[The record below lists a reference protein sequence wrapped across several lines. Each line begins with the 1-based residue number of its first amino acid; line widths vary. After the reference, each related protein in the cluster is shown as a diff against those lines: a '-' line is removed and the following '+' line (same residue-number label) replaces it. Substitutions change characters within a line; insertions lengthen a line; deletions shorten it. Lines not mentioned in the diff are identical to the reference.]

1 MSSYR
6 RLRIEGHEAVVPESI
21 ADRDDVEDAVESLLN
36 AALPHYNEAVQANQA
51 KRIPEALN
59 AIYTALRLFPYSP
72 RLVEFGLLLS
82 ITHGDFDRA
91 QQLLK
96 WGRETGMGTDWP
108 DYQSSLRNAVDQ
120 WNRYVGDTTSLRKKY
135 RDHGVTPSYREL
147 LLLAHRAGLEET
159 GTLTE
164 AERSHLDAYNIEIP
178 ASGGEEAPASAP
190 KRSLWGRTAAVAG
203 LTGLLGIAIGVG
215 GYSLVGSPFSST
227 VTPTTT
233 AEDSSE
239 TEVSEPEAD
248 STFERMARAN
258 RLIAQGDP
266 LAAVQTFESLDAES
280 AEDAKKALRRALDRN
295 LYSSAVEAWEQENF
309 ENVVQLLSEIDG
321 PSVGDERER
330 LYMHGVSAAQ
340 VGDSTRATEKLR
352 ELLESTVDL
361 SSYPHYE
368 AQAAYLLV
376 RLLSNGEAKK
386 YARLIEKKYEDTL
399 YYNSVVRAHLSNS

>member
-1 MSSYR
+1 M
-6 RLRIEGHEAVVPESI
+6 
-21 ADRDDVEDAVESLLN
+21 ADRDDSSDAVESLLN
-36 AALPHYNEAVQANQA
+36 AALPHYNEAVQANQE

-59 AIYTALRLFPYSP
+59 AIHTALRLFPYSP

-96 WGRETGMGTDWP
+96 WGRETGIATDWP
-108 DYQSSLRNAVDQ
+108 DYQSSLQNAVDQ
-120 WNRYVGDTTSLRKKY
+120 WNRHVGDTASLRKKY

-147 LLLAHRAGLEET
+147 LLLANRVGLEET
-159 GTLTE
+159 EALTE

-178 ASGGEEAPASAP
+178 ASGVEEAPTSAP
-190 KRSLWGRTAAVAG
+190 ERSPWRRTAAVAG
-203 LTGLLGIAIGVG
+203 LTGLIGIVVGLGGNFWTEGDSA
-215 GYSLVGSPFSST
+215 S
-227 VTPTTT
+227 TTT
-233 AEDSSE
+233 STTRTEDSSE
-239 TEVSEPEAD
+239 TEVSEPNPD
-248 STFERMARAN
+248 PTFKRMARAN
-258 RLIAQGDP
+258 RLIAQGNP
-266 LAAVQTFESLDAES
+266 LKAAQTFDSLDVGS
-280 AEDAKKALRRALDRN
+280 AEDTKKALRRALDSN

-309 ENVVQLLSEIDG
+309 ESVVQLLSEIDD

-340 VGDSTRATEKLR
+340 VGDSTRAVEKLR

-376 RLLSNGEAKK
+376 QLLSNGEAQK
-386 YARLIEKKYEDTL
+386 YARLIERKYEDTL
-399 YYNSVVRAHLSNS
+399 YFNSVVRAHLSNS